1 MRLEVPFYKQTT
13 KLNCGPV
20 ALRMVLAYFG
30 QEVSLDVLEQ
40 RTGIKEGKG
49 VSTIQLATVASSL
62 GYKTDFFSKHIY
74 FNEDNLKLEFY
85 QRYSDA
91 IQQSKQI
98 VEDAKTAGVMVE
110 KKVMSL
116 EELLQKIS
124 EDSIAIILLDWNIV
138 KGTREKGYQGHFVP
152 IVGYDDENMYVHNH
166 GLDDPRL
173 FLPIK
178 REIFEEA
185 RKAQGTDEDIII
197 IHRET

>member
-13 KLNCGPV
+13 KLNCGPAV
-20 ALRMVLAYFG
+20 LRMVVAYFDQDLG
-30 QEVSLDVLEQ
+30 LEVLEQ

-49 VSTIQLATVASSL
+49 ISTIQIATAATLL

-74 FNEDNLKLEFY
+74 FNEENLKLEFY
-85 QRYSDA
+85 QKYSDA
-91 IQQSKQI
+91 IQQSKQV
-98 VEDAKTAGVMVE
+98 VEEARKAGVRLE
-110 KKVMSL
+110 ERGMSL
-116 EELLQKIS
+116 EELLKNVS
-124 EDSIAIILLDWNIV
+124 NDSIPIVLLDWNVV

-152 IVGYDDENMYVHNH
+152 VVGYDSENVYVHNH
-166 GLDDPRL
+166 GLTNPTP

-197 IHRET
+197 IHRKN